1 MGPRV
6 VVIGGGTGLSV
17 LLRGLKNITDELT
30 AVVVMS
36 DDGGGSGILREDL
49 GMLPPG
55 DIRSCIWALAQ
66 EEGLMQELLKYR
78 FSEGNLE
85 GQSFGNLLIAA
96 LYGMFGNFEKAV
108 SEAGNILNIK
118 GRVVPVSTDNIT
130 LCANLK
136 NGEHIEG
143 ESCISDFV
151 LKNRSSI
158 EKIYLCPEG
167 PKATEAA
174 QKAIKE
180 AQIIVIGPGSLYT
193 SILPNFLIDGI
204 NESISQSNGR
214 VVYVSNIMTQPGET
228 DDFDVWSHVNEVRK
242 YMSSNS
248 GNKESGACDFKNHR
262 NGNPVEVV
270 IANNKQVSQEI
281 LNNYKHDG
289 ARQIIPTAEDRERL
303 RDEGIRL
310 IANDFLE
317 VKDGY
322 IRHDAGRVATVILS
336 LALAMD

>member
-30 AVVVMS
+30 AVVVTS

-78 FSEGNLE
+78 FEEGNLE

-118 GRVVPVSTDNIT
+118 GRVVPVSTDDIV
-130 LCANLK
+130 LCAELE
-136 NGEHIEG
+136 NGECVKG
-143 ESCISDFV
+143 ESCIGDFV
-151 LKNRSSI
+151 VKNNSPIKR
-158 EKIYLCPEG
+158 IYLCPDG

-174 QKAIKE
+174 EKAIRE
-180 AQIIVIGPGSLYT
+180 AQVIVVGPGSLYT

-204 NESISQSNGR
+204 NNAIAHSDGR

-228 DDFDVWSHVNEVRK
+228 DDYGVWEHVEEIIK
-242 YMSSNS
+242 YTAKLDSNS
-248 GNKESGACDFKNHR
+248 RFADGFKDMAR
-262 NGNPVEVV
+262 CKSVDVV
-270 IANNKQVSQEI
+270 IANNKEVSPEV
-281 LNNYKHDG
+281 LCNYKHDG
-289 ARQIIPTAEDRERL
+289 ARQILPTPKDRENL
-303 RDEGIRL
+303 RNMGIRL
-310 IANDFLE
+310 VANDFLE

-336 LALAMD
+336 LAMAMD